1 MSFLIFIGV
10 AALCYLA
17 WRIMD
22 LLPDAIFRLS
32 EIQRDIADI
41 RRTLTENGPAPQ
53 EEEEEDAE
61 PSAGE
66 SSATDDA

>member
-10 AALCYLA
+10 AVLCYLA

-41 RRTLTENGPAPQ
+41 RRKLTEDGPETPD
-53 EEEEEDAE
+53 ED
-61 PSAGE
+61 
-66 SSATDDA
+66 D

>member
-1 MSFLIFIGV
+1 MTFLIFIGV

-41 RRTLTENGPAPQ
+41 RRTLTEDSSETDD
-53 EEEEEDAE
+53 EEEAEED
-61 PSAGE
+61 
-66 SSATDDA
+66 

>member
-10 AALCYLA
+10 AVLCYLV

-41 RRTLTENGPAPQ
+41 RRTMTETPETPD
-53 EEEEEDAE
+53 EEPEPEPEED
-61 PSAGE
+61 
-66 SSATDDA
+66 

>member
-10 AALCYLA
+10 AVLCYLA

-22 LLPDAIFRLS
+22 QLPDAIFRLS

-41 RRTLTENGPAPQ
+41 RRKLTEEGGDAPD
-53 EEEEEDAE
+53 EESGD
-61 PSAGE
+61 
-66 SSATDDA
+66 

>member
-1 MSFLIFIGV
+1 MTFLIFIGV
-10 AALCYLA
+10 AVLCYLA

-41 RRTLTENGPAPQ
+41 RRTLTQGGPETP
-53 EEEEEDAE
+53 EEEADAEED
-61 PSAGE
+61 
-66 SSATDDA
+66 